1 MSQILSPLPTRPES
15 EKATSSESLPTS
27 SFQVPHESA
36 IAHVGGEAKFVD
48 DLPSSKDEVWVDY
61 IPSPSAHGKI
71 LTHNFEELK
80 QIPGILG
87 IFTFQ
92 DLPGN
97 NHFGNIISDE
107 PFLAENRVHY
117 VGQPVAVIASEN
129 EEAALVAR
137 KGVRFEI
144 EELEPVFTIDQ
155 ALAKEEFLGVPRKIE
170 RGDFEKA
177 WEEAEHRLEGTFH
190 CNGQEHFYLESQAV
204 LVVPGEEDQLHV
216 HSSTQNTSEI
226 QQVVAEALNLGFH
239 QVVAVCKR
247 MGGGFGGKETQAAI
261 PAVMASLVAYH
272 LKRPARMVF
281 TKDDDMKTTGK
292 RHPFLIR
299 YKSAYTSEGRI
310 TGLEVKLF
318 SNGGAYADLST
329 AIMERAMLH
338 SDNAYFIPNVLI
350 KGQVCRTNLPPNTAL
365 RGFGGPQG
373 MANIENIMQEI
384 AISLGK
390 DAFEVRRLNC
400 YGKHEQNVTPYGQ
413 KVHAHCLPEMMDR
426 LAEKTD
432 YQKKLSAIEAFN
444 KASKT
449 HLRGIAL
456 TPMKFGISFTTT
468 FLNQGNALV
477 NLYLDGTVQ
486 VSTGGTEMG
495 QGLNTKIRLIVA
507 GELGVEYDS
516 VRVMETS
523 TEKNNNTAPTAAS
536 AGTDLNGMAAADAC
550 SRLKQRLAEVASRM
564 FANSL
569 QNLEANEAE
578 VIFEKGLVWDQRHP
592 KKTIKFAEVVNQAWL
607 ERISLGERG
616 FYRTPNIHYDRE
628 SGQGNPFF
636 YYTSGASVSEVLID
650 RFTGELKLEKADL
663 VLDIG
668 KPIHEG
674 IDLGQ
679 TYGGFVQG
687 LGWLTTEELR
697 YAENGSLLSYSPTT
711 YKIPNISDIPEEFS
725 VEFVDNPEHKIN
737 IWRSKA
743 VGEPPLMLSLS
754 VWLAVKHALSCLK
767 EKQIP
772 KLNIPATGEEILRRM
787 DEIHDL
793 EGFSTEEV
801 EIPVISTI

>member
-1 MSQILSPLPTRPES
+1 MSQILSPLPTRPEP
-15 EKATSSESLPTS
+15 EKATSSERLPTS

-61 IPSPSAHGKI
+61 IPSPSAHGRI
-71 LTHNFEELK
+71 LAHNFEELK

-129 EEAALVAR
+129 EDAAMLAR

-144 EELEPVFTIDQ
+144 EELEPIFTIDQ

-170 RGDFEKA
+170 RGVFEKA

-261 PAVMASLVAYH
+261 PAVMASLVSYR
-272 LKRPARMVF
+272 LKKPARMVF

-350 KGQVCRTNLPPNTAL
+350 KGKVCRTNLPPNTAL

-400 YGKHEQNVTPYGQ
+400 YGKHVQNVTPYGQ
-413 KVHAHCLPEMMDR
+413 KVHANCLPEMMDG

-432 YQKKLSAIEAFN
+432 YQKRLSEIEAFN
-444 KASKT
+444 IASKT

-564 FANSL
+564 FANIL

-592 KKTIKFAEVVNQAWL
+592 NKKIKFAEVVNQAWL
-607 ERISLGERG
+607 ERVSLGERG

-636 YYTSGASVSEVLID
+636 LLHFGSIGIGSSD
-650 RFTGELKLEKADL
+650 RPVHRGIETGKSKSCP
-663 VLDIG
+663 G
-668 KPIHEG
+668 YR
-674 IDLGQ
+674 Q
-679 TYGGFVQG
+679 TH
-687 LGWLTTEELR
+687 
-697 YAENGSLLSYSPTT
+697 S
-711 YKIPNISDIPEEFS
+711 
-725 VEFVDNPEHKIN
+725 
-737 IWRSKA
+737 
-743 VGEPPLMLSLS
+743 
-754 VWLAVKHALSCLK
+754 
-767 EKQIP
+767 
-772 KLNIPATGEEILRRM
+772 
-787 DEIHDL
+787 
-793 EGFSTEEV
+793 
-801 EIPVISTI
+801 

>member
-15 EKATSSESLPTS
+15 EKATSSERLPTS

-71 LTHNFEELK
+71 LVHNFEELK

-261 PAVMASLVAYH
+261 PAVMASLVSYH

-299 YKSAYTSEGRI
+299 YKSAFTSEGRI

-384 AISLGK
+384 AITLGK

-400 YGKHEQNVTPYGQ
+400 YGKYEQNVTPYGQ

-592 KKTIKFAEVVNQAWL
+592 NKKIKFAEVVNQAWL
-607 ERISLGERG
+607 ERISLGEKG

-636 YYTSGASVSEVLID
+636 YYTSGASVSEILID

-767 EKQIP
+767 ENQIP
-772 KLNIPATGEEILRRM
+772 KLNIPATGEEILRRI
-787 DEIHDL
+787 DEIRDL
-793 EGFSTEEV
+793 EGFSSEEV
-801 EIPVISTI
+801 EIPVIS

>member
-15 EKATSSESLPTS
+15 EKATSSERLPTS

-71 LTHNFEELK
+71 LGHNFEELK
-80 QIPGILG
+80 QIPAILG

-129 EEAALVAR
+129 EEAALLAR
-137 KGVRFEI
+137 KRVRFEI

-384 AISLGK
+384 AITLGK

-413 KVHAHCLPEMMDR
+413 KVHAHYLPEMMDR
-426 LAEKTD
+426 LAEKTG
-432 YQKKLSAIEAFN
+432 YQKN
-444 KASKT
+444 C
-449 HLRGIAL
+449 
-456 TPMKFGISFTTT
+456 
-468 FLNQGNALV
+468 
-477 NLYLDGTVQ
+477 
-486 VSTGGTEMG
+486 
-495 QGLNTKIRLIVA
+495 
-507 GELGVEYDS
+507 
-516 VRVMETS
+516 ME
-523 TEKNNNTAPTAAS
+523 
-536 AGTDLNGMAAADAC
+536 
-550 SRLKQRLAEVASRM
+550 
-564 FANSL
+564 
-569 QNLEANEAE
+569 
-578 VIFEKGLVWDQRHP
+578 FE
-592 KKTIKFAEVVNQAWL
+592 
-607 ERISLGERG
+607 
-616 FYRTPNIHYDRE
+616 
-628 SGQGNPFF
+628 
-636 YYTSGASVSEVLID
+636 
-650 RFTGELKLEKADL
+650 
-663 VLDIG
+663 
-668 KPIHEG
+668 
-674 IDLGQ
+674 
-679 TYGGFVQG
+679 
-687 LGWLTTEELR
+687 
-697 YAENGSLLSYSPTT
+697 
-711 YKIPNISDIPEEFS
+711 
-725 VEFVDNPEHKIN
+725 
-737 IWRSKA
+737 
-743 VGEPPLMLSLS
+743 
-754 VWLAVKHALSCLK
+754 
-767 EKQIP
+767 
-772 KLNIPATGEEILRRM
+772 
-787 DEIHDL
+787 
-793 EGFSTEEV
+793 
-801 EIPVISTI
+801 

>member
-61 IPSPSAHGKI
+61 IPSPTAHGKI
-71 LTHNFEELK
+71 LAHNFEELK

-204 LVVPGEEDQLHV
+204 LVVPREEDQLHV

-261 PAVMASLVAYH
+261 PAVMASLVSYH

-384 AISLGK
+384 AITLGK

-400 YGKHEQNVTPYGQ
+400 YGKYEQNVTPYGQ

-569 QNLEANEAE
+569 QNLEANEAD

-592 KKTIKFAEVVNQAWL
+592 NKKIKFAEVVNQAWL
-607 ERISLGERG
+607 ERISLGEKG

-772 KLNIPATGEEILRRM
+772 KLNIPATGEEILRRI

-793 EGFSTEEV
+793 EGFSNEEV

>member
-15 EKATSSESLPTS
+15 EKATSSERLPTS

-61 IPSPSAHGKI
+61 IPSPSANGKI

-261 PAVMASLVAYH
+261 PAVMASLVSYH

-384 AISLGK
+384 AITLGK

-400 YGKHEQNVTPYGQ
+400 YGKYEQNVTPYGQ

-607 ERISLGERG
+607 ERVSLGERG

-650 RFTGELKLEKADL
+650 RFTGELKLEKAEL

>member
-1 MSQILSPLPTRPES
+1 MIQILSPLPTRPES
-15 EKATSSESLPTS
+15 EEATSSERLPTN

-48 DLPSSKDEVWVDY
+48 DLPSSKNEVWVDY
-61 IPSPSAHGKI
+61 IPSPSAHGRI
-71 LTHNFEELK
+71 LGHNFEELK
-80 QIPGILG
+80 EIPGILG

-170 RGDFEKA
+170 RGVFEKA

-204 LVVPGEEDQLHV
+204 LVVPGEEDQLPV

-226 QQVVAEALNLGFH
+226 QQVVAEALNLGLH

-261 PAVMASLVAYH
+261 PAVMASLVSYQ

-299 YKSAYTSEGRI
+299 YKSAFTSEGRI

-384 AISLGK
+384 AITLGK

-400 YGKHEQNVTPYGQ
+400 YGKYEQNVTPYGQ

-592 KKTIKFAEVVNQAWL
+592 KKKIKFAEVVNQAWL
-607 ERISLGERG
+607 ERISLGEKG

-697 YAENGSLLSYSPTT
+697 YADNGSLLSYSPTT
-711 YKIPNISDIPEEFS
+711 YKIPNISDIPEELS

-767 EKQIP
+767 EKHIP

-801 EIPVISTI
+801 EIPVISAI

>member
-1 MSQILSPLPTRPES
+1 MSQILSPLPTRPEP

-61 IPSPSAHGKI
+61 IPSPTAHGKI
-71 LTHNFEELK
+71 LAHNFEELK

-177 WEEAEHRLEGTFH
+177 WEEAEHRLEGIFH

-536 AGTDLNGMAAADAC
+536 AGTDLNGMAALDAC

-592 KKTIKFAEVVNQAWL
+592 KKKIKFAEVVNQAWL
-607 ERISLGERG
+607 ERISLGEKG

-679 TYGGFVQG
+679 TFGGFVQG

-793 EGFSTEEV
+793 EGFSSEEV

>member
-1 MSQILSPLPTRPES
+1 MSQILSPLPTRPEP

-129 EEAALVAR
+129 EEAALLAR
-137 KGVRFEI
+137 KRVRFEI

-177 WEEAEHRLEGTFH
+177 WEEAERRLEGTFH

-384 AISLGK
+384 AITLGK

-400 YGKHEQNVTPYGQ
+400 YGKYEQNVTPYGQ

-432 YQKKLSAIEAFN
+432 YQKRLSAIEAFN

-569 QNLEANEAE
+569 QNLEANEAD

-592 KKTIKFAEVVNQAWL
+592 KKKIKFAEVVNQAWL
-607 ERISLGERG
+607 ERISLGEKG

>member
-15 EKATSSESLPTS
+15 EKATSSERLPTS

-61 IPSPSAHGKI
+61 IPRPTAHGRI
-71 LTHNFEELK
+71 LGHNFEELK

-129 EEAALVAR
+129 EEAALLAR

-261 PAVMASLVAYH
+261 PAVMASLVSYQ

-310 TGLEVKLF
+310 MGLEVKLF

-384 AISLGK
+384 AITLGK

-495 QGLNTKIRLIVA
+495 QG
-507 GELGVEYDS
+507 
-516 VRVMETS
+516 
-523 TEKNNNTAPTAAS
+523 
-536 AGTDLNGMAAADAC
+536 
-550 SRLKQRLAEVASRM
+550 
-564 FANSL
+564 
-569 QNLEANEAE
+569 
-578 VIFEKGLVWDQRHP
+578 
-592 KKTIKFAEVVNQAWL
+592 
-607 ERISLGERG
+607 
-616 FYRTPNIHYDRE
+616 
-628 SGQGNPFF
+628 
-636 YYTSGASVSEVLID
+636 
-650 RFTGELKLEKADL
+650 
-663 VLDIG
+663 
-668 KPIHEG
+668 
-674 IDLGQ
+674 
-679 TYGGFVQG
+679 
-687 LGWLTTEELR
+687 
-697 YAENGSLLSYSPTT
+697 
-711 YKIPNISDIPEEFS
+711 
-725 VEFVDNPEHKIN
+725 
-737 IWRSKA
+737 
-743 VGEPPLMLSLS
+743 
-754 VWLAVKHALSCLK
+754 
-767 EKQIP
+767 
-772 KLNIPATGEEILRRM
+772 
-787 DEIHDL
+787 
-793 EGFSTEEV
+793 
-801 EIPVISTI
+801 

>member
-1 MSQILSPLPTRPES
+1 MSQILSPLPTRPKP
-15 EKATSSESLPTS
+15 EKATSSEKLPTS

-36 IAHVGGEAKFVD
+36 IAHVGGQAKFVD

-71 LTHNFEELK
+71 LGHNFEELK

-129 EEAALVAR
+129 EEAALLAR

-170 RGDFEKA
+170 RGYFEKA

-261 PAVMASLVAYH
+261 PAVMASLVSYH

-299 YKSAYTSEGRI
+299 YKSAFTSEGRI

-384 AISLGK
+384 AITLGK

-400 YGKHEQNVTPYGQ
+400 YGKYEQNVTPYGQ

-426 LAEKTD
+426 LAEKTG

-668 KPIHEG
+668 KTIHEG

-711 YKIPNISDIPEEFS
+711 YKIPNISDMPEEFS

-754 VWLAVKHALSCLK
+754 VWLAVKQALSCLK
-767 EKQIP
+767 ENQIP
-772 KLNIPATGEEILRRM
+772 KLSIPATGEEILIRM

-793 EGFSTEEV
+793 EGFSSEEV
-801 EIPVISTI
+801 EIPVISSI

>member
-71 LTHNFEELK
+71 LGHNFEELK

-299 YKSAYTSEGRI
+299 YKSAFTSEGRI

-384 AISLGK
+384 AITLGK

-400 YGKHEQNVTPYGQ
+400 YGKYEQNVTPYGQ

-456 TPMKFGISFTTT
+456 SPMKFGISFTTT

-592 KKTIKFAEVVNQAWL
+592 KKKIKFAEVVNQAWL
-607 ERISLGERG
+607 ERISLGEKG

-697 YAENGSLLSYSPTT
+697 YAENGNLLSYSPTT

-793 EGFSTEEV
+793 EGFSSEEV